1 MRASSNRRSRGGR
14 SGSNGRS
21 GASGGRGSGNN
32 RRSNN
37 SNRSYD
43 SNGPDGKIR
52 GSATQVYEKYMSLGR
67 DAYVSGNPV
76 AAENYYQHAEHYY
89 RIMLANN
96 LVKVTPSQEEENSDD
111 QSNGNNSD
119 NQAQQEEVAI
129 DVKPETK
136 KGEKDEDEQ
145 PSEVSEPI
153 IIDLSNPD
161 SDTDNEAPS
170 LQFVDASEE
179 ENTDMPADTKEAS
192 GDADATDEEKP
203 KTKRRVSRTRG
214 LRRRV
219 TRRGSNSDEGEEKA
233 SS

>member
-52 GSATQVYEKYMSLGR
+52 GSATQVYEKYTSLGR
-67 DAYVSGNPV
+67 DAYMSGNPV

-96 LVKVTPSQEEENSDD
+96 LVKLPS
-111 QSNGNNSD
+111 
-119 NQAQQEEVAI
+119 NQ
-129 DVKPETK
+129 
-136 KGEKDEDEQ
+136 EDESSEEQ
-145 PSEVSEPI
+145 PNDSNAANQEQDEVTVEPKAEAKSNKKNDNEDVQEAAEPI

-161 SDTDNEAPS
+161 DGNDEEAS
-170 LQFVDASEE
+170 LKFVDA
-179 ENTDMPADTKEAS
+179 PAEDTTEAS
-192 GDADATDEEKP
+192 LGGEGAVEHTDDDKP

-219 TRRGSNSDEGEEKA
+219 TRRGSDSEEKA